1 VSTGLVPTMG
11 ALHDGHR
18 ALLRAART
26 GNQRVIMSLFVNP
39 TQFGPD
45 EDFQRYPRDEQ
56 RDRAIAA
63 EEGVDEVFAPTVEQV
78 YPAGFSTQIDVCDLA
93 ARYEGAARPG
103 HFAGVATVV
112 MKLLQRLAPDRVYFG
127 QKDAQQLAVVRRMV
141 HDLDVSVEVVAVP
154 TQREPDG
161 LALSSRN
168 VYLDPE
174 QRRRAASLHR
184 ALAAGD
190 GTLVEGDLEYFDV
203 VDPDTFLPCPPRPGA
218 LLVAAARFGGT
229 RLIDNLVL
237 EAAS

>member
-18 ALLRAART
+18 ALLRAARAD
-26 GNQRVIMSLFVNP
+26 NQRVIMSLFVNP

-45 EDFQRYPRDEQ
+45 EDFQSYPRDEQ

-63 EEGVDEVFAPTVEQV
+63 EEGVDEVFAPTVEQM
-78 YPAGFSTQIDVCDLA
+78 YPAGFSTQIDVGDVA
-93 ARYEGAARPG
+93 VRYEGAARPG

-112 MKLLQRLAPDRVYFG
+112 MKLLQMLAPDRVYFG

-141 HDLDVSVEVVAVP
+141 RDLDVPVQVRAVP

-174 QRRRAASLHR
+174 QRRRAASMHR
-184 ALAAGD
+184 ALTAGD
-190 GTLVEGDLEYFDV
+190 STLVEGDLEYFDV
-203 VDPDTFLPCPPRPGA
+203 VDPDTFQPCPPRPGA
-218 LLVAAARFGGT
+218 LMVAAARFGGT
-229 RLIDNLVL
+229 RLIDNMML
-237 EAAS
+237 EAT